1 MIDLFIKILLIVILA
16 CMAIFTATFT
26 VWVLVA
32 AWRDGKKGD
41 KHEDH

>member
-1 MIDLFIKILLIVILA
+1 MIDTIIKLLLIVILA

-32 AWRDGKKGD
+32 AWRDRKGD
-41 KHEDH
+41 HHEDH